1 MALIFKLNCPKRSE
15 TKMTLIDLSMYLN
28 EETPVYPGDPT
39 PQFTKIAEK
48 AEHGFSDH
56 NLNFNT
62 HFGTHIDSPW
72 HMLEGAKKLKDFPIT
87 TFAGEAIV
95 LDCRGQREITLDVT
109 EVKSGDIVLLRTDH
123 TKNIHEE
130 DYFTANPIISFKL
143 AERLVEK
150 KVKMVG
156 IDSFSPD
163 NPPFQIHKLLLSNDI
178 LILEN
183 LVNLDKIT
191 KPRAKLYA
199 FPLKLE
205 NDGAPV
211 RAVAEV

>member
-1 MALIFKLNCPKRSE
+1 
-15 TKMTLIDLSMYLN
+15 MTLN
-28 EETPVYPGDPT
+28 NETPVYPGDLT
-39 PQFTKIAEK
+39 PEFVKIAEK
-48 AEHGFSDH
+48 AKHGYNDYALH
-56 NLNFNT
+56 INT
-62 HFGTHIDSPW
+62 HFGTHIDAPW
-72 HMLEGAKKLKDFPIT
+72 HMLEGAKKLRDFPIT
-87 TFAGEAIV
+87 TFTGEAIV
-95 LDCRGQREITLDVT
+95 LDCRGQREITLDVS
-109 EVKSGDIVLLRTDH
+109 EVKNGDIVLLRTDH

-130 DYFTANPIISFKL
+130 DYFSSNPIMSFKL
-143 AERLVEK
+143 AEKLVEK

-163 NPPFQIHKLLLSNDI
+163 NAPFQIHKLLLSNDI

-191 KPRAKLYA
+191 KPRFKLYA

-205 NDGAPV
+205 NDGSPT

>member
-1 MALIFKLNCPKRSE
+1 
-15 TKMTLIDLSMYLN
+15 MTLIDLTMYLN
-28 EETPVYPGDPT
+28 EETPVYPGDPKPT
-39 PQFTKIAEK
+39 FTKIAEK
-48 AEHGFSDH
+48 AEQGYSDYALH
-56 NLNFNT
+56 INT

-87 TFAGEAIV
+87 AFTGEAV
-95 LDCRGQREITLDVT
+95 LLDCRNQKEINADVS
-109 EVKSGDIVLLRTDH
+109 EVKNSDIVLLRTDH
-123 TKNIHEE
+123 TKNIHEA
-130 DYFTANPIISFKL
+130 DYFTANPTISFKL
-143 AERLVEK
+143 AEKLVEK

-163 NPPFQIHKLLLSNDI
+163 NPPFQIHKLLLSNDV

-183 LVNLDKIT
+183 LVNLDKISA
-191 KPRAKLYA
+191 KRFKLYA

-205 NDGAPV
+205 NDGAPT